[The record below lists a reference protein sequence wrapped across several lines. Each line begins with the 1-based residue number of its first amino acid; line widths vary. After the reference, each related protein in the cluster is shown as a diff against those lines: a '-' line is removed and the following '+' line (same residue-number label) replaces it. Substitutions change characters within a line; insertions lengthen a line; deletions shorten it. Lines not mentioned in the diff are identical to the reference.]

1 MFVSLQ
7 VSCAWSL
14 QRAGDGRRAAASDP
28 VVRRAATPDPERPAA
43 TPDPE
48 RGERGQV
55 RGRRAVKARAS
66 ARAVGRDAGVG
77 VGACAGAGVGAG
89 QDGRE
94 GGGSCGRA
102 RWRSEAQARAS
113 ARAAGRGAGVGA
125 ARVGVLVGE
134 RVWAWACAWVWYVK
148 EASCGTR
155 CARGT
160 GQARAVMH
168 DGHAGRQLEARLGG
182 LVTRTAGRGNR
193 AVVGGEGAA
202 EVGGVGEVLRDGA
215 EKWTPG
221 AASARGRG
229 ACAVWCGGAEK

>member
-1 MFVSLQ
+1 MRVW
-7 VSCAWSL
+7 A
-14 QRAGDGRRAAASDP
+14 RDRTDGRAAAAAGGRDGGVRRRREQVRAP
-28 VVRRAATPDPERPAA
+28 PGVVREWALVRAW
-43 TPDPE
+43 
-48 RGERGQV
+48 G
-55 RGRRAVKARAS
+55 
-66 ARAVGRDAGVG
+66 
-77 VGACAGAGVGAG
+77 
-89 QDGRE
+89 
-94 GGGSCGRA
+94 
-102 RWRSEAQARAS
+102 
-113 ARAAGRGAGVGA
+113 
-125 ARVGVLVGE
+125 LVGE
-134 RVWAWACAWVWYVK
+134 RVWEWACVWVWYAK

-202 EVGGVGEVLRDGA
+202 EVGGAGEVLRDGA

>member
-1 MFVSLQ
+1 MRV
-7 VSCAWSL
+7 WE
-14 QRAGDGRRAAASDP
+14 RERTDGRAAAAAGGRDGGVRRRRAQVRAP
-28 VVRRAATPDPERPAA
+28 PGVVREWAL
-43 TPDPE
+43 
-48 RGERGQV
+48 V
-55 RGRRAVKARAS
+55 
-66 ARAVGRDAGVG
+66 
-77 VGACAGAGVGAG
+77 
-89 QDGRE
+89 
-94 GGGSCGRA
+94 
-102 RWRSEAQARAS
+102 
-113 ARAAGRGAGVGA
+113 
-125 ARVGVLVGE
+125 RVGVLVGE
-134 RVWAWACAWVWYVK
+134 RVWAWAWACAWVWYVK

-193 AVVGGEGAA
+193 AVVGGEGAV

>member
-1 MFVSLQ
+1 MRV
-7 VSCAWSL
+7 WE
-14 QRAGDGRRAAASDP
+14 RERTDGRAAAAAGGRDGGVRRRRAQVRAP
-28 VVRRAATPDPERPAA
+28 PGVVREWALVRAW
-43 TPDPE
+43 
-48 RGERGQV
+48 G
-55 RGRRAVKARAS
+55 
-66 ARAVGRDAGVG
+66 
-77 VGACAGAGVGAG
+77 
-89 QDGRE
+89 
-94 GGGSCGRA
+94 
-102 RWRSEAQARAS
+102 
-113 ARAAGRGAGVGA
+113 
-125 ARVGVLVGE
+125 LVGDRGWE
-134 RVWAWACAWVWYVK
+134 WACEWAWYVS

-202 EVGGVGEVLRDGA
+202 EVGGVGAVLRDGA